1 MATIIILTVKNYSVK
16 YCPADSILVYNFK
29 FHMAESVLTHR
40 LGFDA
45 HGFDS
50 AIRF

>member
-1 MATIIILTVKNYSVK
+1 MIIILTVKNYSVK

-29 FHMAESVLTHR
+29 FHMADLLLIRR

-50 AIRF
+50 PIRF